1 MSELETQK
9 DSKLNTKRTTIKLL
23 SVVVGMFAFGFA
35 LVPLYDAICEVT
47 GLNGKTNGQYV
58 VDQVERIDENRIVK
72 IQFLTSNNANMSWD
86 FRPETR
92 SLEVQPG
99 KLNATS
105 FFVRN
110 PANSTITAQAIPS
123 VTPYRAAQYLHKT
136 ECFCFGQQEL
146 ASGESLD
153 MPLRFIIDADLP
165 KDIDTLT
172 LSYTLY
178 DITERVNGS
187 LAKN

>member
-1 MSELETQK
+1 MSEAK
-9 DSKLNTKRTTIKLL
+9 PDLNIKRTTIKLL
-23 SVVVGMFAFGFA
+23 SVTVGMFAFGFA

-47 GLNGKTNGQYV
+47 GLNGKTSGKYV
-58 VDQVERIDENRIVK
+58 SDQEERVVENRTVK
-72 IQFLTSNNANMSWD
+72 IQFLTTNNANMPWD

-92 SLEVQPG
+92 SIEVQPG

-110 PANSTITAQAIPS
+110 PANNTITAQAIPS
-123 VTPYRAAQYLHKT
+123 VTPFRAAQYLHKT

-146 ASGESLD
+146 ASGESLE

-165 KDIDTLT
+165 KEINTLT

-178 DITERVNGS
+178 DITEQVNGS

>member
-1 MSELETQK
+1 MSEKREEV
-9 DSKLNTKRTTIKLL
+9 NTKRTTLKLL

-35 LVPLYDAICEVT
+35 LVPLYDVICEVT
-47 GLNGKTNGQYV
+47 GLNGKTNGLYV
-58 VDQVERIDENRIVK
+58 AKQNERVVEDRIVK
-72 IQFLTSNNANMSWD
+72 IQFLTSNNVDMPWE
-86 FRPETR
+86 FRPENR
-92 SLEVQPG
+92 SLEVHPG
-99 KLNATS
+99 KLNATT

-110 PANSTITAQAIPS
+110 PSNRTITAQAIPS
-123 VTPYRAAQYLHKT
+123 VTPFRAAKYLHKT

-165 KDIDTLT
+165 KDISTLT

-178 DITERVNGS
+178 DITEQVNGG
-187 LAKN
+187 LASN

>member
-1 MSELETQK
+1 
-9 DSKLNTKRTTIKLL
+9 LL
-23 SVVVGMFAFGFA
+23 R
-35 LVPLYDAICEVT
+35 D
-47 GLNGKTNGQYV
+47 GQYV

-123 VTPYRAAQYLHKT
+123 VTPFRAAQYLHKT

-153 MPLRFIIDADLP
+153 MPLRFIVDADLP